1 MSNILKVKC
10 KSSTTIDMLNPKS
23 SNINADKLIV
33 GTHYNKDA
41 LYNMFV
47 SVLNFSSLDTNV
59 KNIES
64 VSLYLFL
71 DDLICYDLS
80 FKNIVIY
87 KNIEYPDLSKISW
100 ANPPKISKNYHLD
113 VCLPYN
119 YTNGFVNIDVTS
131 LYKYSISRS
140 QDFSITLSSAA
151 TQSTS
156 IVKFDSANTYHSPYL
171 EIKLYKDIPKN
182 TNEDHPN
189 EEKSFNDKIKSNH
202 NINTNINNNI
212 NLNNL
217 EEDIKK
223 LKTDVSSLKT
233 DVSSLTDTLN
243 SLKEENSKLKS
254 RLDDL
259 SIEPIID
266 K

>member
-1 MSNILKVKC
+1 MKELKINKGGYTLSNILKVKC
-10 KSSTTIDMLNPKS
+10 KYSTTIDMLNPKS

-182 TNEDHPN
+182 TNE
-189 EEKSFNDKIKSNH
+189 EKSFNDKIKSNH
-202 NINTNINNNI
+202 NINNNI

-223 LKTDVSSLKT
+223 IKT

-259 SIEPIID
+259 SIEPIFD